1 MRNPPIFENDHL
13 AMEIETAAV
22 EMARGAGA
30 LLAGCFGR
38 QLTIEYKDKNQ
49 LDPVTSADK
58 DTQKYLEA
66 EISRRFPDHGIL
78 GEETFPDSTGNSH
91 GKSSGKS
98 SEETE
103 SDNPAPDFLWVLD
116 PLDGTTN
123 FLNGL
128 PVYAS
133 SIGILYRGRPIA
145 GAVFIP
151 WPVPAGGLVLHSRRG
166 GGCFADDEPVS
177 VYETEKPVGNR
188 LMGLPGSFSQTT
200 RFDRSLKGSMGEPR
214 ITGSIAYELALTA
227 MGTMQYSVFG
237 APRMW
242 DMLGGTIA
250 VQEAGGMVMTRF
262 KGEKRWHPMDSL
274 VPNWDE
280 KPPSIKELR
289 KWVAP
294 LVAGNRHLAP
304 LIAHNMRPRFRP
316 AAKLRQWS
324 RKLKPAT
331 DRSRPQ
337 HSTATDTRA
346 NQDADKQPSD

>member
-1 MRNPPIFENDHL
+1 MSDSPIFENDHL

-30 LLAGCFGR
+30 LLAECFGR

-58 DTQKYLEA
+58 DTQQYLEA

-78 GEETFPDSTGNSH
+78 GEEILPETSGDSAGE
-91 GKSSGKS
+91 SSGR
-98 SEETE
+98 TE
-103 SDNPAPDFLWVLD
+103 SDDPAPDFLWVLD

-227 MGTMQYSVFG
+227 MGAMQYSIFG
-237 APRMW
+237 APRIW

-250 VQEAGGMVMTRF
+250 VQEAGGTVMTRF

-324 RKLKPAT
+324 RKLKPAPNRRQSQNKPT
-331 DRSRPQ
+331 SQEVP
-337 HSTATDTRA
+337 
-346 NQDADKQPSD
+346 DKQAD

>member
-1 MRNPPIFENDHL
+1 MRNPPIIENDHL

-78 GEETFPDSTGNSH
+78 GEETFPDSTGNSD
-91 GKSSGKS
+91 GKSSG
-98 SEETE
+98 ETE
-103 SDNPAPDFLWVLD
+103 SDDPAPDFLWVLD

-200 RFDRSLKGSMGEPR
+200 RFHRSLKGSMGEPR
-214 ITGSIAYELALTA
+214 VTGSIAYELALTA

-250 VQEAGGMVMTRF
+250 VQEAGGTVMTRF

-294 LVAGNRHLAP
+294 LVAGKRHLAP
-304 LIAHNMRPRFRP
+304 LIAHNMRPRSHP
-316 AAKLRQWS
+316 VAKLRHWS
-324 RKLKPAT
+324 RKLKPAP
-331 DRSRPQ
+331 DRRQSQ
-337 HSTATDTRA
+337 
-346 NQDADKQPSD
+346 NQQTSQESPGSKPG